1 MTPSCNVIRRNG
13 NQYCRILQNTEEYRR
28 NSVVAIL
35 LLLLPLIQRN
45 GNQYWRILQIT
56 AECRRHSV
64 VAIVQAPMT
73 LEMVIQRYRDSHT
86 DGWSFDH
93 GRHFRK
99 QDNETT
105 LWCFNFLPTY
115 FCLSAANL
123 SVDVEHKIW
132 ETNCGKLVRQY
143 TCTVFNTLLVQHPT
157 QIIRLLGYL
166 G

>member
-1 MTPSCNVIRRNG
+1 
-13 NQYCRILQNTEEYRR
+13 
-28 NSVVAIL
+28 
-35 LLLLPLIQRN
+35 
-45 GNQYWRILQIT
+45 
-56 AECRRHSV
+56 
-64 VAIVQAPMT
+64 MT

-143 TCTVFNTLLVQHPT
+143 TCTVFNTLLVQHLT
-157 QIIRLLGYL
+157 QIIRLLGYVFGVKKIRNKSHKSWTYL
-166 G
+166 FDMQYGFALRNADIEMLSRKVSFNNPTLQTQTKPNVL

>member
-13 NQYCRILQNTEEYRR
+13 NQYWIILQNTEEHFKILR
-28 NSVVAIL
+28 NIS
-35 LLLLPLIQRN
+35 N
-45 GNQYWRILQIT
+45 YWRTLQNT
-56 AECRRHSV
+56 EEYRRHSV

-105 LWCFNFLPTY
+105 LWCLNFLPTY

-132 ETNCGKLVRQY
+132 ETNCGKLVRQH
-143 TCTVFNTLLVQHPT
+143 TCTVFNTLLIQHLT
-157 QIIRLLGYL
+157 QIIRLLGCVFVVIT
-166 G
+166 